1 MGRLILAF
9 ILFISMQSFAAGDTT
24 LQLQLV
30 KTIPGSYSNFYTDNL
45 QNIYL
50 VASKTNQVKKLNS
63 DGDSVTVFNIST
75 RYGKV
80 YSIDVTNPLKVLVY
94 YKDFATILLLDQFF
108 AIRTAIDLRRLG
120 ITQVKAVALSY
131 DGNVWL
137 YDEGDGKLKKIDE
150 SGKVLVESADL
161 RLVFDDALNPIKIID
176 NNSELYLYDSK
187 LGWLIFDYYTALKKR
202 LPFAGWK
209 DVAAN
214 DNRLS
219 GWDENHFFYAM
230 QNDIDFHT
238 LQSNIGLVNA
248 SKIRWQG
255 NKLYVLTNNGI
266 NIYNLIQ

>member
-24 LQLQLV
+24 LQLQLA
-30 KTIPGSYSNFYTDNL
+30 KTIPGTYSNFYTDNL

-50 VASKTNQVKKLNS
+50 VAANTNQVKKLNS
-63 DGDSVTVFNIST
+63 NGDSVAVFNIST

-80 YSIDVTNPLKVLVY
+80 YSMDVTNPLKVLVY
-94 YKDFATILLLDQFF
+94 YKDFATLLLLDRFF

-137 YDEGDGKLKKIDE
+137 YDEGEGKLKKIDE
-150 SGKVLVESADL
+150 SGNVLVASADL
-161 RLVFDDALNPIKIID
+161 RLVFDDALNPVKVID

-187 LGWLIFDYYTALKKR
+187 LGWLIFDYYTAFKKQ
-202 LPFAGWK
+202 LLFAGWN

-214 DNRLS
+214 DNKLS
-219 GWDENHFFYAM
+219 GRDENYFFYAM
-230 QNDIDFHT
+230 QSDIDFHT
-238 LQSNIGLVNA
+238 LKSNIGLVNA
-248 SKIRWQG
+248 IKTSWQR
-255 NKLYVLTNNGI
+255 NKLYVLTKDGI
-266 NIYNLIQ
+266 NIYNLVQ